1 MSSLGLLSA
10 AAAAAAAS
18 VAARVVSAAVVA
30 ASAVSPGGTVGT
42 AEGGRSGRD
51 RQPWQLV
58 GLSLGRKGTGSP
70 FHTAVE
76 SSPPLG
82 PLEEAGE

>member
-1 MSSLGLLSA
+1 MVSSQGLLSA
-10 AAAAAAAS
+10 AAVS
-18 VAARVVSAAVVA
+18 VAQVVSAAVVA

-42 AEGGRSGRD
+42 AEGERSGRD

-58 GLSLGRKGTGSP
+58 GLPLGHMETGSP
-70 FHTAVE
+70 FHTVVE
-76 SSPPLG
+76 SSPLLG

>member
-10 AAAAAAAS
+10 AAVS
-18 VAARVVSAAVVA
+18 VAAQVVSAAVVA

-42 AEGGRSGRD
+42 AEGERSGRD

-58 GLSLGRKGTGSP
+58 GLSLGRKEKGSP
-70 FHTAVE
+70 FHTVVE
-76 SSPPLG
+76 SSPLLG